1 FLHSFYKI
9 YDLTVKRKFKHQ
21 ILLKIKVDENY
32 LWLRCPSSDI
42 ALAAFREDYDFGDL
56 EEFLKKLNNKNE
68 QKTEVMLNGV
78 SSDHV
83 EPLLKA
89 LTTRSNFMKY
99 SLFSIL
105 LETDSM
111 FMLFLLCVCITI
123 RAFATLSVTFSYCIL
138 LLHRMASM
146 NEEEVLLTTRPL
158 QTSLTRLQRSP
169 SPPTLS
175 RINSLNMNFYVIF
188 MVCMPLL
195 LAKRGKGPRYFSDL
209 LIHMNT

>member
-1 FLHSFYKI
+1 MEE
-9 YDLTVKRKFKHQ
+9 DFKSYASQ
-21 ILLKIKVDENY
+21 IKVDENY

-42 ALAAFREDYDFGDL
+42 AALAAFREDYDFGEL
-56 EEFLKKLNNKNE
+56 EEILKKLNNKNE
-68 QKTEVMLNGV
+68 QKTEVMLNGI

-123 RAFATLSVTFSYCIL
+123 LAQTKVFHFTRAFTTLSVTFSYCIL